1 MGQKPPSKSGLEG
14 GWGWIIHPHPPSK
27 PDLDGGWGLEGGWG
41 WIIHPH
47 PPSKPDLDGRVPH
60 DGDGW
65 AILGAVTMDHICAGG
80 AAHHPECR
88 KYCCLP
94 NFGRCGRSQD
104 RVSINCLLADPL
116 YPVEWMAET
125 QFRTVDHSS

>member
-1 MGQKPPSKSGLEG
+1 MGQKPPSKS
-14 GWGWIIHPHPPSK
+14 
-27 PDLDGGWGLEGGWG
+27 GLEGGWG

-88 KYCCLP
+88 KCQGPHLIREGPHLSKEGGGGLENY
-94 NFGRCGRSQD
+94 
-104 RVSINCLLADPL
+104 
-116 YPVEWMAET
+116 
-125 QFRTVDHSS
+125 